1 MSELLL
7 PLTRTY
13 LLTLSSAAP
22 TVHPARGTESS
33 EQVTRAYS
41 VRKVRALH
49 RAFPLDRTMRGG
61 GEKKQV
67 PFSVSFADIMQRHET
82 LKFVRV
88 LGMFCRPYESTVNLA
103 SLGLLKHLGYQLLGV
118 TPLVNI

>member
-49 RAFPLDRTMRGG
+49 RVFPLDRTMR
-61 GEKKQV
+61 EKKNKSLSQSPSLILCRDMKHLNSYV
-67 PFSVSFADIMQRHET
+67 FWACFAGLMT
-82 LKFVRV
+82 
-88 LGMFCRPYESTVNLA
+88 STVNLA
-103 SLGLLKHLGYQLLGV
+103 SLGLLNHLGYQLLGV